1 MFPTIKSRI
10 VLGSFCLMLLCIN
23 ACSTS
28 QSEQKEVAQKFPIT
42 SPIYIDT
49 VNYID
54 YVAEINSLKNVEIR
68 VRVKGYIE
76 QIHVDEGQKVK
87 QGQLLFSISNQE
99 YREEVLKANAMLK
112 SAIAEAKSAELT
124 LENVKLLVSKNTVSK
139 TEQDIAEAK
148 LDALKAKI
156 EEAKAH
162 EATAK
167 LALSYTEI
175 KAPFD
180 GIIDRIPYKVGSLID
195 EGTLLTKISD
205 NSFVLAYF
213 HISEREYLDF
223 SKNVMQDYTDD
234 DNDVKLILAND
245 TEHPYDGSIE
255 TIEGEF
261 DSKVGN
267 IALRAKFPNP
277 DRLLKHGASGKVR
290 IRQNLKKVLVIPQK
304 ATFEIQDKIY
314 VYVVD
319 EQNRARM
326 KNFVPKLRIPHLYVV
341 ESGLNPS
348 DKIIYEGIQDV
359 KEGMI
364 VATEQIPQ
372 KTIIAELAKE

>member
-1 MFPTIKSRI
+1 MFLTIKSRI
-10 VLGSFCLMLLCIN
+10 GLGVFCLMLWCMS

-42 SPIYIDT
+42 NPIYIDT
-49 VNYID
+49 VNYIS

-68 VRVKGYIE
+68 ARVKGYIE

-99 YREEVLKANAMLK
+99 YKEEALKASAMLK
-112 SAIAEAKSAELT
+112 SAIAEAKSAELN

-148 LDALKAKI
+148 LDAMKAKI

-205 NSFVLAYF
+205 NSFMLAYF

-223 SKNVMQDYTDD
+223 YKNIMQDYTDD

-245 TEHPYDGSIE
+245 TEHPYDGNIE

-319 EQNRARM
+319 EQNKVRM
-326 KNFVPKLRIPHLYVV
+326 RNFVPKLRIPHLYVV

-372 KTIIAELAKE
+372 TAIIAELARK